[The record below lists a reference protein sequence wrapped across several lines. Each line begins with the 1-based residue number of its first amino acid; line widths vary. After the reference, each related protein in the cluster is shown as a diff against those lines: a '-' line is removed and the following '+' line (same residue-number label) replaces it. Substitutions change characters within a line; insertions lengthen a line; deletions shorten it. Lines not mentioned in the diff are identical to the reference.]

1 VNLPP
6 FPAPT
11 ADLRALSTVHT
22 KEPGQC
28 QVVLPESWKQG
39 RGVFG
44 GLVLA
49 TLTRAL
55 SQAVD
60 SERTLRSLTASL
72 CGPAQP
78 GLGDISVQ
86 VLRAGNNVST
96 LSAQLTQNGEVQA
109 HAVGIFGAARTHDR
123 DHVSL
128 SAPLI
133 PRWKDVEAVEVAPPF
148 GPEFGQFFEFR
159 PVGLLPFSGGTAA
172 EAAGF
177 VVPKN
182 LGPSWDVEAVVAC
195 ADAFW
200 PSTFAL
206 ESGPRPMAT
215 IAFTFELCIDPN
227 CLAPDAPLFH
237 RARAAAVDSG
247 YVIEFRELWSTA
259 GQLVAL
265 NQQTL
270 CIIR

>member
-1 VNLPP
+1 MNFPSP
-6 FPAPT
+6 PAPT
-11 ADLRALSTVHT
+11 ADLRTLSTVHT
-22 KEPGQC
+22 TAPGHWQT
-28 QVVLPESWKQG
+28 VFPESWKQG

-55 SQAVD
+55 SQAVE
-60 SERTLRSLTASL
+60 STRTLRSLTAQL
-72 CGPAQP
+72 CGPTQA
-78 GLGDISVQ
+78 GLGDIHVQ

-96 LSAQLTQNGEVQA
+96 LNAQLTQNGEVQA
-109 HAVGIFGAARTHDR
+109 HAVGIFGADR
-123 DHVSL
+123 SKERDQVTL
-128 SAPLI
+128 SAPHL
-133 PRWKDVEAVEVAPPF
+133 PHWKEVEAIEVAPPF

-159 PVGLLPFSGGTAA
+159 PVGPLPFGAGTVA
-172 EAAGF
+172 EAMGF
-177 VVPKN
+177 IAPKN
-182 LGPSWDVEAVVAC
+182 LGPTWDAAAVVAC

-215 IAFTFELCIDPN
+215 IAFTFELCMDLSALP
-227 CLAPDAPLFH
+227 PDAPLFH

-247 YVIEFRELWSTA
+247 YVVEFRELWSA
-259 GQLVAL
+259 KGQLVAL